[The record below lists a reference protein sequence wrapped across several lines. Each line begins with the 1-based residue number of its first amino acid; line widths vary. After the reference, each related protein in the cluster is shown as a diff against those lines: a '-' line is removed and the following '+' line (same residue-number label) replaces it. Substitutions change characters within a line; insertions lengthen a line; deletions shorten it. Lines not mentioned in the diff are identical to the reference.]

1 MMMCAG
7 LISRSL
13 PGVIDACRMPRRAR
27 FWLPVVLA
35 LGLGSCAAPTFEERL
50 SYLEVLKS
58 RGTITEEEY
67 AIMRRRLVEAVDV
80 ATLRA
85 SPELSAPSTEPSAS
99 PAHSVDVATLRT
111 PPEPSA
117 SSTETER
124 PPEPL
129 SAEWMVGS
137 WSGNH
142 TGSESWHQWD
152 VLTIVE
158 FSLAGD
164 RLEWR
169 MTRRFRGLR
178 GIAVAKA
185 SGTAV
190 VREDRLEMT

>member
-67 AIMRRRLVEAVDV
+67 EVLRRRVLASFYCSTLRAAPEPSAPPAHSVDV

-85 SPELSAPSTEPSAS
+85 SPEPSAPSTEPSA
-99 PAHSVDVATLRT
+99 
-111 PPEPSA
+111 PP
-117 SSTETER
+117 
-124 PPEPL
+124 
-129 SAEWMVGS
+129 
-137 WSGNH
+137 
-142 TGSESWHQWD
+142 
-152 VLTIVE
+152 
-158 FSLAGD
+158 
-164 RLEWR
+164 
-169 MTRRFRGLR
+169 
-178 GIAVAKA
+178 
-185 SGTAV
+185 
-190 VREDRLEMT
+190 